1 MKVSTIVIFI
11 FSVIGLLA
19 LIAYT
24 FPEEG
29 LTIGNM
35 QLKFPTLAEVM
46 RTQPDTTPTDTVPE
60 DTLTTEELMQ
70 MRMDALKAEKE
81 SEFLDYCR
89 TNPARIYMPHD
100 SIGYLDPLFDALETA
115 RRHPLR
121 IMHYGDSQLEGD
133 RITSVLR
140 EAFQERF
147 GGNGVGLVPA
157 IQTIGTYTLSQ
168 TAVPD
173 GLPRHLVYGPADM
186 RLTDKAYGPMGQ
198 TATIDG
204 TATFSFTTRMRDTYR
219 SASRFSRVTL
229 LTKSPVEAR
238 ITVAG
243 DTLTMDESQ
252 NGAGIYFYT
261 ARLNTSRTTVTLTVE
276 GQTDIYGILL
286 DGANGVAVDNIPMRG
301 CSGTI
306 FTSISQTTLAPFY
319 RRENVRFIIL
329 QYGGNSVPYLKN
341 DKGIAS
347 YTAGLKRQIDYLRR
361 LAPEARM
368 LFIGPSDMST
378 SIDGQMQTYPMLP
391 RIVEALKQMA
401 DECGI
406 AYWDLYAVMGG
417 RGSMLKWVDSQL
429 AGPDYVHF
437 TPKGARHVGNMLYE
451 TLEYYHKF
459 YRFRTGKDRLRL
471 SADSTELVID
481 STGTTLPDSQ
491 PAADSTD
498 SDRTKAA
505 TSADTTN
512 RRHAEQTSRA
522 ATLATNPG
530 DSPATDSAV
539 PARDSAIHQK

>member
-1 MKVSTIVIFI
+1 
-11 FSVIGLLA
+11 
-19 LIAYT
+19 
-24 FPEEG
+24 
-29 LTIGNM
+29 
-35 QLKFPTLAEVM
+35 
-46 RTQPDTTPTDTVPE
+46 
-60 DTLTTEELMQ
+60 
-70 MRMDALKAEKE
+70 
-81 SEFLDYCR
+81 
-89 TNPARIYMPHD
+89 
-100 SIGYLDPLFDALETA
+100 
-115 RRHPLR
+115 
-121 IMHYGDSQLEGD
+121 
-133 RITSVLR
+133 
-140 EAFQERF
+140 
-147 GGNGVGLVPA
+147 
-157 IQTIGTYTLSQ
+157 
-168 TAVPD
+168 
-173 GLPRHLVYGPADM
+173 
-186 RLTDKAYGPMGQ
+186 
-198 TATIDG
+198 
-204 TATFSFTTRMRDTYR
+204 
-219 SASRFSRVTL
+219 
-229 LTKSPVEAR
+229 
-238 ITVAG
+238 
-243 DTLTMDESQ
+243 
-252 NGAGIYFYT
+252 
-261 ARLNTSRTTVTLTVE
+261 
-276 GQTDIYGILL
+276 
-286 DGANGVAVDNIPMRG
+286 
-301 CSGTI
+301 
-306 FTSISQTTLAPFY
+306 
-319 RRENVRFIIL
+319 
-329 QYGGNSVPYLKN
+329 
-341 DKGIAS
+341 
-347 YTAGLKRQIDYLRR
+347 
-361 LAPEARM
+361 M